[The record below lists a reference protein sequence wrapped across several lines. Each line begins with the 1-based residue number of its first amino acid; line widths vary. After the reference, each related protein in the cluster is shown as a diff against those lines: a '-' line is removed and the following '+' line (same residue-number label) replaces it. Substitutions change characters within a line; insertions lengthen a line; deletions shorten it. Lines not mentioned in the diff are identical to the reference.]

1 MATKKKTKKRA
12 RKSKKI
18 ARRKAAPAKA
28 AKRPRKLARKKSAPK
43 KASKKKIPAKRR
55 TPRRNP
61 GVASEGF
68 APGAL
73 ESRPGAQSGDFQGL
87 SRRESANSESVE
99 ELLEEGNAFEAEA
112 VSGVEEADD
121 AEEREVRTH
130 ELPEDDVPE
139 EYLDKD

>member
-43 KASKKKIPAKRR
+43 KAPKKKIPAKRR
-55 TPRRNP
+55 TPRNP